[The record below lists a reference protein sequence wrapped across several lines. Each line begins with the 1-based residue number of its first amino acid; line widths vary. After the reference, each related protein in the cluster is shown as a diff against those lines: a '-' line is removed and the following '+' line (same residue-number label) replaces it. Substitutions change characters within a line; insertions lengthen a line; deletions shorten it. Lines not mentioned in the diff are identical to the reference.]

1 MTTTER
7 QLLTTQTGH
16 VAQPFLAVLLDQG
29 TAGFQTGSW
38 VMHVGAAPFAFKGSG
53 VDSTSRKTTIN
64 FHHERREGSQPQRLV
79 SQLNSWTHGTP
90 VSGYA
95 IGFRFPRLTAPW
107 VGASARALIS
117 SNHGALAPEEL
128 ILRARTE
135 SP

>member
-7 QLLTTQTGH
+7 QLLTAQTGH
-16 VAQPFLAVLLDQG
+16 VAQPFLAVRLGRG

-38 VMHVGAAPFAFKGSG
+38 VMHVGAAPFAFKGAG

-64 FHHERREGSQPQRLV
+64 FHPERCEGSQPQRLV

-90 VSGYA
+90 VSGCA
-95 IGFRFPRLTAPW
+95 IGFRFPRLTAPR
-107 VGASARALIS
+107 VGVSARTLIPA
-117 SNHGALAPEEL
+117 NHGALAPEEL
-128 ILRARTE
+128 LLPARTE